1 MIGFLSDCFHG
12 AAPVQAGGFPCAR
25 SSGGRSDAHGLA
37 HSIGSTEYQTGIRR
51 FAGCP
56 FQTVERA
63 PEVSEG
69 RSPPIANPK
78 PAACIAA
85 QIQPSADFGL
95 RCCGSPSGCP
105 HTSVRFAHPSGGFGT
120 LA

>member
-1 MIGFLSDCFHG
+1 MIGVLSDCFHG

-56 FQTVERA
+56 FQLVKKLACGDFFDDFCTVCLGA
-63 PEVSEG
+63 Y
-69 RSPPIANPK
+69 
-78 PAACIAA
+78 
-85 QIQPSADFGL
+85 
-95 RCCGSPSGCP
+95 GSP
-105 HTSVRFAHPSGGFGT
+105 GGKR
-120 LA
+120 